1 MKLSHPVDDA
11 GYAEF
16 RETIERMFIDSD
28 GGISVA
34 ELEEFGVFE
43 LLDEAPVVAAR
54 ALFEGQGAVVGSGAT
69 VDGFVLNALRG
80 AGADLPNGED
90 IGLLLQVPG
99 RTDSYVALLHGDRM
113 PSRFVLS
120 ATEQSGDVILVAA
133 AAVQLTRA
141 RTIDPTVRLFAAPS
155 DVQSR
160 GQVILSG
167 QAGIIDTHAATA
179 MAMQLVGVAEHLL
192 ETGREYSTIR
202 EQFGRPIA
210 AFQAV
215 QHLLADAAVAV
226 AAAQGTAAVSIE
238 ELGDP
243 ARAELS
249 ALLASGAAAR
259 AFTIASRCVQQVLGA
274 VGYTVEHEFARYF
287 YRGHLLSY
295 LVGAASI
302 DERIG
307 QFLRAH
313 GTVEIMP
320 VSNWR
325 KEGVEA

>member
-28 GGISVA
+28 EGISVA

-43 LLDEAPVVAAR
+43 LLDESPVVAAR

-80 AGADLPNGED
+80 AGADLPSGED

-99 RTDSYVALLHGDRM
+99 RSDSYVALLHGERA
-113 PSRFVLS
+113 PSHFVLS
-120 ATEQSGDVILVAA
+120 ATDRPGDVLLVEST
-133 AAVQLTRA
+133 AVQLTPV
-141 RTIDPTVRLFAAPS
+141 RTIDPDVRLFTAPA
-155 DVQSR
+155 DVQAQ
-160 GQVILSG
+160 GQVVLSDH
-167 QAGIIDTHAATA
+167 AGIIGNHAATA
-179 MAMQLVGVAEHLL
+179 IAMQLVGVAEHLL
-192 ETGREYSTIR
+192 ETGRDYSTIR

-238 ELGDP
+238 ELADRD
-243 ARAELS
+243 RAEL
-249 ALLASGAAAR
+249 AVLLATGAAAR
-259 AFTIASRCVQQVLGA
+259 AFVVASRSIQQVLGA

-287 YRGHLLSY
+287 YRGHVLSY
-295 LVGAASI
+295 LVGASSI
-302 DERIG
+302 DQRIG
-307 QFLRAH
+307 QFLRDH
-313 GTVEIMP
+313 GTMEIMP
-320 VSNWR
+320 VSSWQTDA
-325 KEGVEA
+325 EEA